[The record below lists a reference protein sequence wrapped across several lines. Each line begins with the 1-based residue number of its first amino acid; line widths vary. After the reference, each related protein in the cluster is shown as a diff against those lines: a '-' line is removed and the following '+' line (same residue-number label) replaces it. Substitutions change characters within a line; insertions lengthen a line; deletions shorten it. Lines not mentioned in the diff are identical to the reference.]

1 MNEHD
6 HKPDTPSTDV
16 PETHEAET
24 ATPDSVETAADSM
37 AEVAAPT
44 GELSTTHEVA
54 DVSETTPEAAK
65 ADEEVDSAEEKDES
79 NDDIVSETAATAM
92 ASASAFGHK
101 AKHFVCKYK
110 YTIIAAVL
118 VLVGLV
124 GFTYML
130 EKEGRI
136 NTGAFDAVNT
146 FIASQKTVAKVN
158 GHKITQKDLDVSTSQ
173 LQMGAA
179 AQGVDTTDPKMIDQ
193 IRTQAIDMLVNTELL
208 KQEAANRG
216 VNITSEDVDKRLESL
231 KGEIGGEDVLKERM
245 TQFGVDE
252 KTLRRD
258 IQNELTIQG
267 LLDQVFAE
275 KGITVSEEE
284 ITAFYKEAGGEK
296 AGLPKL
302 EEVKDQIETQ
312 IKSTKQ
318 QDVVSSY
325 LEELKKKATIEM
337 I

>member
-6 HKPDTPSTDV
+6 HTPDTPSTDV
-16 PETHEAET
+16 PETNEVES
-24 ATPDSVETAADSM
+24 SVEETISEGDVPATEVVEATLAPEATESETSKETTSDTE
-37 AEVAAPT
+37 ATVVEEVAEET
-44 GELSTTHEVA
+44 GGVVA
-54 DVSETTPEAAK
+54 
-65 ADEEVDSAEEKDES
+65 
-79 NDDIVSETAATAM
+79 ETAATAV
-92 ASASAFGHK
+92 ATATAVGHK
-101 AKHFVCKYK
+101 AKDFIQKYK

-118 VLVGLV
+118 VLVALV

-146 FIASQKTVAKVN
+146 FLAAQKTVAKVN
-158 GHKITQKDLDVSTSQ
+158 GQKITQKDLNVSISQ

-193 IRTQAIDMLVNTELL
+193 LRTQAIDMLVNTELL

-267 LLDQVFAE
+267 LLDQVFEE
-275 KGITVSEEE
+275 KGITVSDEE
-284 ITAFYKEAGGEK
+284 ITAFYEEAGGEK

-337 I
+337 T